1 MKIKEILNKYKTFIK
16 YIFSSGISFI
26 IDITLFTIFS
36 KVFKLVIGTY
46 SIILGTILARII
58 SSIINYS
65 LNKNNVFKHNENK
78 KIDINSFVKY
88 IVLVVI
94 QMFVSSFAVFTLY
107 NITKINETLIK
118 VPVECILFLVNYI
131 IQKLFIFN
139 NKKVEISTNLK
150 KVLII
155 VLSIATSFS
164 LLVKLDINKIVLFTR
179 TDTDFLQYLI
189 FTIAFIIFYNKYL
202 FTIKKHNLF
211 KLLSIIFSLLL
222 IFGYSFDTVDGTG
235 LVYGNSI
242 FILISIIK
250 FISFYTLFNIS
261 LNLIYEYSYKLNI
274 GNIKE
279 NKIIKFFNKHPFI
292 FSIIVILICYMPYII
307 SYYPAILSPDP
318 VNQIKEFMGIHNRY
332 MESVNLLDSGVTITN
347 FNPVIHTLLLGSC
360 FKIGL
365 NIGNVNLGL
374 FLYSLIQITLMIT
387 ILSYSIK
394 FLKEEGV
401 PNKILFIILAIY
413 CLVPIFPFYSLST
426 NKDTIFSLLI
436 LLYIIRLY
444 KMIKYDYKIK
454 DVLILILISI
464 LLFLMR
470 NNGIY
475 TIFLSLPVALFMFK
489 DKRKMILITLIVITI
504 SYFSYNKIILPH
516 YKITQTSI
524 REVLSIPFQQTAA
537 LIKYNEDIITEEDK
551 QIIANIL
558 DYDIVKSSYN
568 PELSDKVKNSFNKDY
583 TEEDLSNYFHIWF
596 KYLWKKPLT
605 YIDATINNIY
615 GYFYPNTSRWY
626 VYFNYD
632 TRLKE
637 IGYDYHYNSLSSIRN
652 ALSDYSSIFQH
663 IPLLSSL
670 VNIGFTVWIYMY
682 LVISL
687 IISRNKKFILIL
699 LPALSL
705 ILVCIAS
712 PANAYFRY
720 ALPYIMTLP
729 LVLSL
734 LYVNR
739 KSSK

>member
-36 KVFKLVIGTY
+36 KVFKLVIGSY

-551 QIIANIL
+551 EIIANIL

-568 PELSDKVKNSFNKDY
+568 PELSDKVKNTFNKDY

-652 ALSDYSSIFQH
+652 TLSDYSSIFQH

-670 VNIGFTVWIYMY
+670 VNIGFIVWIYMY

-687 IISRNKKFILIL
+687 IISRNKKFVLIL